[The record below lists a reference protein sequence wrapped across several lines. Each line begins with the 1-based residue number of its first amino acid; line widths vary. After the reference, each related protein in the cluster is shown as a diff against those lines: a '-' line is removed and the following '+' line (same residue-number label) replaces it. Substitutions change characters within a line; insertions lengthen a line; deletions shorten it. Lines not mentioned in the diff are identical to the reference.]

1 MLFDLRSPGRKRA
14 VQALYVVLALVLV
27 GGTVLFGVG
36 TGLPGIFGGGNNT
49 AQNVDLEEQQ
59 QKRLDQV
66 EAQVRRNPQDAKALA
81 TLASLRYAAGVA
93 KYGENDVKMPA
104 AAKPQFEAAATA
116 WEKYLALDPQPID
129 QSVANRMVTVFQTD
143 ALNRPADWADTQA
156 AITQQ
161 EEAEAEKNGTKVGP
175 AVYLSLLQAQY
186 AAKRDRQAKITVEK
200 LRAVTPKAQKDAV
213 EDAIKAAKD
222 PSSAAA
228 AGGTGSDSG
237 GGTITLPEDEK

>member
-36 TGLPGIFGGGNNT
+36 TGLPGIFGGNNNT
-49 AQNVDLEEQQ
+49 SQSVDLEDQQRDRLEQVQ
-59 QKRLDQV
+59 
-66 EAQVRRNPQDAKALA
+66 AQVRRNPKDAKALA

-93 KYGENDVKMPA
+93 KYGENDTKMPA

-116 WEKYLALDPQPID
+116 WEQYLALDPDPID
-129 QSVANRMVTVFQTD
+129 QSVANRMVAVFQTD

-156 AITQQ
+156 ALVQQ
-161 EEAEAEKNGTKVGP
+161 AEDEAEQDGTKVAP
-175 AVYLSLLQAQY
+175 AEYLSLLTAQY
-186 AAKRDRQAKITVEK
+186 AAKRTRQAKITEAK
-200 LRAVTPKAQKDAV
+200 LRDVTPKAQQKELDA
-213 EDAIKAAKD
+213 AIKAAKD
-222 PSSAAA
+222 PNAATST
-228 AGGTGSDSG
+228 GGTSGDSG